1 VEKERTLIP
10 REYLFIGP
18 AAKRWRD
25 FNNFFEGDN
34 KLPFPLNESNEN
46 RPVVCGH
53 FYGVCEATVG
63 DKGSYAIKVH
73 HQTGE
78 TGEVFKQAC
87 ADRGEYE
94 KLKELG
100 FGPFLAPTHFLV
112 GHGLDDKPAQINVQP
127 WIDGKPLGEKS
138 LIEIMRET
146 LLIWSLKNF
155 IYLTLRHFFKTG
167 ELIDYLGF
175 GIRHDAPPRVR
186 FSLERF
192 SVFASRN
199 LIWDGRGLFL
209 IDPTTHQRGL
219 STKDRGKRLLLLG
232 GSLFTLLRDYLTVS
246 AAIKKRSGFLNE
258 AGEVQ
263 FRENIREVISKLEEL
278 RERGLD
284 YRVVGGLAAAAILKW
299 PFLPFRS
306 NGSKRDLDILVLN
319 PNDFEEELKELERW
333 ANERAF
339 RSIFSP
345 FLSLHKVGDSKNV
358 CFQVYFSRGEGEN
371 TLHFSYGD
379 HSLPLPPSS
388 MKVEFLE
395 FDGIRFP
402 SFPRWF
408 HYFLYLTRNFGYIR
422 GKDRQKVN
430 ALKKIALATEESKSF
445 YPSVRRFLKA
455 SPHPKRVINT
465 LRLKLFWFLGQ

>member
-1 VEKERTLIP
+1 VEKERPLIP
-10 REYLFIGP
+10 REYLFTGP
-18 AAKRWRD
+18 AAKGWED
-25 FNNFFEGDN
+25 FKNFFEGNN
-34 KLPFPLNESNEN
+34 KLPFPSIDSNKDGS
-46 RPVVCGH
+46 VVCGH
-53 FYGVCEATVG
+53 FYGVCKATIG
-63 DKGSYAIKVH
+63 DKGPYAIKVH
-73 HQTGE
+73 HQGGE
-78 TGEVFKQAC
+78 AGAVFEQAR
-87 ADRGEYE
+87 ADRREYE
-94 KLKELG
+94 TLRTAG
-100 FGPFLAPTHFLV
+100 FGFYLAPTYYFI
-112 GHGLDDKPAQINVQP
+112 GHGLENKATQINVQP

-138 LIEIMRET
+138 LSEIMRET
-146 LLIWSLKNF
+146 PLIWSLKNF

-167 ELIDYLGF
+167 ELIDYFGF

-199 LIWDGRGLFL
+199 LIWDGKGLFL

-219 STKDRGKRLLLLG
+219 STKDRGKRLFLLG
-232 GSLFTLLRDYLTVS
+232 GSLFTLLRDYFTVS

-299 PFLPFRS
+299 PFPPFRS

-319 PNDFEEELKELERW
+319 PDGFEEELKELERW
-333 ANERAF
+333 VEERALHF
-339 RSIFSP
+339 IFFP
-345 FLSLHKVGDSKNV
+345 FLSLHKVGDSKV
-358 CFQVYFSRGEGEN
+358 RSQIYFSRGEGEN
-371 TLHFSYGD
+371 ALLFSYGN
-379 HSLPLPPSS
+379 HSLPVPASS
-388 MKVEFLE
+388 MEVEFLE
-395 FDGIRFP
+395 FEGIRFP

-430 ALKKIALATEESKSF
+430 ALKKIALGTEEGKSF

-455 SPHPKRVINT
+455 SPLSKRVSNVF
-465 LRLKLFWFLGQ
+465 RLKLFWFLGQ